1 MGYPS
6 WNYYPRNVRP
16 APWAIDFTRV
26 VANVE
31 PIVSTHVPREGL
43 TSDVVLA
50 SLAPGLSEL
59 GYSVERNKTAANR
72 IRRPVLFGPQGQST
86 LTYEIDAFH
95 DELGVVVEVE
105 AGRGARGN
113 AVYRDI
119 VRTSLILDA
128 TYLALAVPI
137 AYRHKSGERLV
148 AVAAFKDASDQFDAI
163 YASQRL
169 RLPFDGVLLVG
180 Y

>member
-1 MGYPS
+1 VAFPS

-16 APWAIDFTRV
+16 PEWVDHFVGV
-26 VANVE
+26 VRDAE
-31 PIVSTHVPREGL
+31 AAVSTAQVRTGH
-43 TSDVVLA
+43 TSDTVLRH
-50 SLAPGLSEL
+50 LAPGLRAL
-59 GYSVERNKTAANR
+59 GFLVEEGKTAAGK
-72 IRRPVLFGPQGQST
+72 IRRPVLFGDDGRPEVS
-86 LTYEIDAFH
+86 YEIDAFH
-95 DELGVVVEVE
+95 EDQGIVVEVE

-113 AVYRDI
+113 AAYRDI

-128 TYLALAVPI
+128 RYFALLQPT
-137 AYRHKSGERLV
+137 AYRHTSGGRDV
-148 AVAAFKDASDQFDAI
+148 SVAAFRETRDQINAI